1 MKVFGK
7 SLNGVCLVPGKLKQ
21 EKFDAFNVLIT
32 DARNQNKREN
42 FMAETRKLIGLKLK
56 ILKIPTTTQ
65 LSVIQKNATTIVC
78 ILSRDSS
85 WLS

>member
-1 MKVFGK
+1 
-7 SLNGVCLVPGKLKQ
+7 
-21 EKFDAFNVLIT
+21 
-32 DARNQNKREN
+32 
-42 FMAETRKLIGLKLK
+42 MAETRKLIGLKLK